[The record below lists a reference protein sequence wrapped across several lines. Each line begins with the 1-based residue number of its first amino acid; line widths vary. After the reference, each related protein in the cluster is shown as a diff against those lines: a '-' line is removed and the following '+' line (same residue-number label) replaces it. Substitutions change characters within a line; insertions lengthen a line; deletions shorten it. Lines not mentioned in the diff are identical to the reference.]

1 MKLHGNSDS
10 EATMTL
16 FVPVEGYVKQL
27 EQLIAI
33 QYRVGTPQEAEPHQH
48 ELQRVIEYNHKTHS
62 GFYPVYLEDKDATEQ
77 TDN

>member
-1 MKLHGNSDS
+1 MAL
-10 EATMTL
+10 MTL

-33 QYRVGTPQEAEPHQH
+33 QYRVGTPQDAEPHQH

-62 GFYPVYLEDKDATEQ
+62 GFYPIYIKEEDSAEPQ
-77 TDN
+77 TN

>member
-1 MKLHGNSDS
+1 MALI
-10 EATMTL
+10 TL

-33 QYRVGTPQEAEPHQH
+33 QYRVGTPQDAEPHQH

-62 GFYPVYLEDKDATEQ
+62 GYFPIYMEDDNANREQ
-77 TDN
+77 G

>member
-1 MKLHGNSDS
+1 
-10 EATMTL
+10 MTL
-16 FVPVEGYVKQL
+16 FVPVEGYVRQL

-33 QYRVGTPQEAEPHQH
+33 QYRIGTPQDAESHQH

-62 GFYPVYLEDKDATEQ
+62 GFYPIYIVAEEATGSATPKEDDNASEQ